1 MTVAMVR
8 SDIESAAE
16 RIGAAGEAVDGLSA
30 GEHAGQIASA
40 LPGSTSAPAST
51 TLQTTWTQ
59 EYDGWARRVREHAQ
73 AMRDSAADLDETDIT
88 VAAGMRPGVP
98 QPI

>member
-8 SDIESAAE
+8 ADIQSAAE

-30 GEHAGQIASA
+30 GEHAGQIAAA
-40 LPGSTSAPAST
+40 LPGSSSGPASS

-73 AMRDSAADLDETDIT
+73 AMQDAAADLEETDIT